1 MIEFSKNVQCSF
13 GRIMMDNIR
22 DVKVIVGA
30 CIYVVTRE
38 GMSL

>member
-1 MIEFSKNVQCSF
+1 
-13 GRIMMDNIR
+13 MMDNIR
-22 DVKVIVGA
+22 NVKVIVGA